1 MIPTEQVNLLRSFV
15 QQCKK
20 YPSLLHNPRISFYKE
35 YLESLGAT
43 IPPAQ
48 TDNAANNAQESAEQ
62 NEKSSSESELEFSD
76 ADVMEPE
83 EEMSLPFGDETVE
96 ITEDML
102 VNCDAKQQ
110 EAMEA
115 AKKGDYEQALKLY
128 TEAICFN
135 PLSTLLYGRR
145 AGVLLNLKKPMTAIR
160 DCNKAINLNPNAA
173 IAYKYRGKANRMLGR
188 WEDAY
193 YDLCNASNLDYNEEC
208 YQWLKEVEEYA
219 KKVVEHKRKK
229 ERKKQERK
237 QQQKQQ
243 KEGGGGGGGE
253 RSNTAENAE
262 EKKKNPPSSENEKPK
277 TGNPFADYLGNMGGN
292 MPDLSDFN
300 FGNIMSDPE
309 IMEAMKDPELIKVFD
324 DVKKNPMNL
333 LKYQSNPKISKML
346 AKLQSMFTPSSG
358 QSDKKKDDNDDKK
371 DGKSSGASMFADTN
385 LD

>member
-48 TDNAANNAQESAEQ
+48 TDNAANNAQAGQ
-62 NEKSSSESELEFSD
+62 KDKSSSESELEFSD

-83 EEMSLPFGDETVE
+83 EEMSLPFGDESVE
-96 ITEDML
+96 LTEEMI
-102 VNCDAKQQ
+102 VNCDVKQQ
-110 EAMEA
+110 KAMEA

-128 TEAICFN
+128 SEAICLN

-145 AGVLLNLKKPMTAIR
+145 AWVLLNLKKPMTAIR
-160 DCNKAINLNPNAA
+160 DCTKAINLNPNAA
-173 IAYKYRGKANRMLGR
+173 IAYKYRGKAYRMLGR

-193 YDLCNASNLDYNEEC
+193 YDLCNANNLDYNEEC

-219 KKVVEHKRKK
+219 KKIFEHKRKK
-229 ERKKQERK
+229 ERKKHAK
-237 QQQKQQ
+237 QPR
-243 KEGGGGGGGE
+243 GGVRGE
-253 RSNTAENAE
+253 RSNTAAANDE

-309 IMEAMKDPELIKVFD
+309 IMEALKDPELIKVFD

-358 QSDKKKDDNDDKK
+358 QSGKKKDDNDDRK
-371 DGKSSGASMFADTN
+371 DGKSGGASMFADTN

>member
-48 TDNAANNAQESAEQ
+48 TDNAANNAQAGQ
-62 NEKSSSESELEFSD
+62 KDKSSSESELEFSD

-83 EEMSLPFGDETVE
+83 EEMSLPFGDESVE
-96 ITEDML
+96 LTEEMI
-102 VNCDAKQQ
+102 VNCDVKQQ
-110 EAMEA
+110 KAMEA

-128 TEAICFN
+128 SEAICLN

-145 AGVLLNLKKPMTAIR
+145 AWVLLNLKKPMTAIR
-160 DCNKAINLNPNAA
+160 DCTKAINLNPNAA
-173 IAYKYRGKANRMLGR
+173 IAYKYRGKAYRMLGR

-193 YDLCNASNLDYNEEC
+193 YDLCNANNLDYNEEC

-219 KKVVEHKRKK
+219 KKIFEHKRKK
-229 ERKKQERK
+229 ER
-237 QQQKQQ
+237 
-243 KEGGGGGGGE
+243 
-253 RSNTAENAE
+253 
-262 EKKKNPPSSENEKPK
+262 
-277 TGNPFADYLGNMGGN
+277 NMGGN

-309 IMEAMKDPELIKVFD
+309 IMEALKDPELIKVFD

-358 QSDKKKDDNDDKK
+358 QSGKKKDDNDDRK
-371 DGKSSGASMFADTN
+371 DGKSGGASMFADTN